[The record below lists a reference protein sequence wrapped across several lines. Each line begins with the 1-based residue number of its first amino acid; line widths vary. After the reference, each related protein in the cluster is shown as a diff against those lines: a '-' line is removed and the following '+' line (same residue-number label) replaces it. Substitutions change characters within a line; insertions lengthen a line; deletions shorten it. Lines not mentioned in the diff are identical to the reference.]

1 MWTGAFMYGPLVMAT
16 TGINNWDEATINVKP
31 DLSDVTLNGA
41 KQGKGYDA
49 NLYTMEWNGRMF
61 FPDYASDEHTTHY
74 FRMNVP
80 ADPAAISALGSAA
93 ANIDRSQL
101 YELLLIAKKR
111 SDEQKAWNAMTV
123 KVPEYAP
130 WAKHGFA
137 RLLEQTVKAQTVLNA
152 AEGEYS
158 QEEID
163 KTAGQLNAVINNMR
177 PGNLAELEDMQELM
191 QLLDKTKKQPDYRS
205 NAATAEAVDFAGMVI
220 RYVSNGSGTLDMI
233 DRAERQ
239 LKETNKEQ
247 LSFNR

>member
-1 MWTGAFMYGPLVMAT
+1 M
-16 TGINNWDEATINVKP
+16 
-31 DLSDVTLNGA
+31 
-41 KQGKGYDA
+41 
-49 NLYTMEWNGRMF
+49 
-61 FPDYASDEHTTHY
+61 
-74 FRMNVP
+74 
-80 ADPAAISALGSAA
+80 
-93 ANIDRSQL
+93 
-101 YELLLIAKKR
+101 
-111 SDEQKAWNAMTV
+111 
-123 KVPEYAP
+123 
-130 WAKHGFA
+130 
-137 RLLEQTVKAQTVLNA
+137 LNA

-239 LKETNKEQ
+239 LKETNNITAKG
-247 LSFNR
+247 

>member
-16 TGINNWDEATINVKP
+16 TGINSWDDATINVKS
-31 DLSDVTLNGA
+31 DLSDVILNGA
-41 KQGKGYDA
+41 KQGMGYDA
-49 NLYTMEWNGRMF
+49 NLYTMEWNGHTF
-61 FPDYASDEHTTHY
+61 IPDYAVDEHATHY
-74 FRMNVP
+74 FRMNIP
-80 ADPAAISALGSAA
+80 ADPKAVSVVSGS
-93 ANIDRSQL
+93 ITDTDKSQL
-101 YELLLIAKKR
+101 HELLLIAKKR
-111 SDEQKAWNAMTV
+111 SDEQKAWNAMAV

-137 RLLEQTVKAQTVLNA
+137 RLLEQTAKAQMVLDA
-152 AEGEYS
+152 ADGKYS

-177 PGNLAELEDMQELM
+177 PGNIAELEDMQELM

-239 LKETNKEQ
+239 LKETNKE
-247 LSFNR
+247 